1 MAVAIPALLT
11 AAGVGAETAATIGT
25 IASVAGTAFSVLG
38 ALKGA
43 SGAKAEGKANSEA
56 AMYAAQVAKNN
67 QQIALQNKAW
77 AASEGNAA
85 VEQAQMAT
93 RAKIGAITANQ
104 GASGVNINSGSSVDV
119 RSSAAETGQ
128 LSAIN
133 IRSAAARQAYGFENE
148 AQGDAAQAALDK
160 ANASN
165 AITAGN
171 TKAES
176 TLLGGLGSAGANFGN
191 YLSQNSVLPSSGNSF
206 ENAYDSEDDFSFTG
220 VDGL

>member
-1 MAVAIPALLT
+1 MAVAIPAVLE
-11 AAGVGAETAATIGT
+11 AVGVGAATAGTIGS
-25 IASVAGTAFSVLG
+25 IASIAGTAFSVLG
-38 ALKGA
+38 AIKGA
-43 SGAKAEGKANSEA
+43 RGAQAEGKANSQA
-56 AMYAAQVAKNN
+56 ALYAAQVAKNN

-85 VEQAQMAT
+85 VEQAQMQT

-148 AQGDAAQAALDK
+148 AQSNAAQAALDK
-160 ANASN
+160 AQASN
-165 AITAGN
+165 DITAGN
-171 TKAES
+171 TKAET
-176 TLLGGLGSAGANFGN
+176 TLLGGVGSAASSYGN
-191 YLSQNSVLPSSGNSF
+191 YLMQNSALPSSSNDIT
-206 ENAYDSEDDFSFTG
+206 AYDSNNSMF
-220 VDGL
+220 